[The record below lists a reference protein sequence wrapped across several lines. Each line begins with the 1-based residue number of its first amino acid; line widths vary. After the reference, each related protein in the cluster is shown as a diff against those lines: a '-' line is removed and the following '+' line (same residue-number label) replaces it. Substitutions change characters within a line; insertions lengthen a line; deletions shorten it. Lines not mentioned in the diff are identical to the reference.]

1 MPADAPRV
9 SVITT
14 VHNGERFL
22 AAAVE
27 SILAQRFA
35 DFEYLLVEDASTDGS
50 GAIVAHYAA
59 ADARIIP
66 IYKPLSINHSHALN
80 AALPHA
86 RGEFV
91 AILDADDLAHPERL
105 AQQVQ
110 FLDANPDVG
119 VVGAQVNQIDDQGR
133 IRHSMT
139 FPTSWL
145 LARWVILFGTPVLH
159 SAAMVRRTL
168 LVDIGGYSVQWK
180 YANDYSLW
188 ATLIDRTRITNLAE
202 TLVSYR
208 RHAQQTS
215 STIATPQQGEVWL
228 LIYRMLAERL
238 ALRVALNDIG
248 RLYHGMRGVELEAA
262 AALTRAAELLTAIW
276 ERYRTVEQP
285 DPVTAD
291 AINADCARRLLMMA
305 WTHRRS
311 QRTASR
317 RVLQRALTIDP
328 QLWQRPQTCAH
339 LRHMDRRRAG
349 AAPSDQAL
357 RQ

>member
-22 AAAVE
+22 AAAIE
-27 SILAQRFA
+27 SILAQSFT
-35 DFEYLLVEDASTDGS
+35 DFEYLLVDDASTDGS
-50 GAIVAHYAA
+50 GAIIASYAA
-59 ADARIIP
+59 ADPRVIP
-66 IYKPLSINHSHALN
+66 LHKPLSINHSHAIN
-80 AALPHA
+80 AALPRA

-105 AQQVQ
+105 AQQVR

-119 VVGAQVNQIDDQGR
+119 VVGAQVEQIDGEGR
-133 IRHSMT
+133 VRHVMA
-139 FPTSWL
+139 FPTSWT

-159 SAAMVRRTL
+159 SAALVRRAL
-168 LVDIGGYSVQWK
+168 LAEIGGYSVQWK

-188 ATLIDRTRITNLAE
+188 ATLIDRTRITNLPE

-215 STIATPQQGEVWL
+215 STTSTPQQGEVWL

-238 ALRVALNDIG
+238 GLRAPLNDIG
-248 RLYHGMRGVELEAA
+248 VLYHGLRGVQLEGGT
-262 AALTRAAELLTAIW
+262 ALICAGALLSDIR
-276 ERYRTVEQP
+276 ERYLTVEQP
-285 DPVTAD
+285 DPATAEAID
-291 AINADCARRLLMMA
+291 ANCALRLLTMA
-305 WTHRRS
+305 WVHRRR
-311 QRTASR
+311 QRAVSR
-317 RVLQRALTIDP
+317 ELLQRARFIDP
-328 QLWQRPQTCAH
+328 QLWQRPQTCVH
-339 LRHMDRRRAG
+339 LRHLYKQRA
-349 AAPSDQAL
+349 ADPSAVYL

>member
-14 VHNGERFL
+14 AHNGARFL

-27 SILAQRFA
+27 SILTQRFT
-35 DFEYLLVEDASTDGS
+35 DFEYLLVDDASTDGS

-59 ADARIIP
+59 ADARITP
-66 IYKPLSINHSHALN
+66 IYKQLSINHSHALN

-119 VVGAQVNQIDDQGR
+119 VVGAQVNQIDDEGR
-133 IRHSMT
+133 IRHGMT

-145 LARWVILFGTPVLH
+145 LARWFILFGTPVLH
-159 SAAMVRRTL
+159 SAAMMRRTL
-168 LVDIGGYSVQWK
+168 LMDIGGYSVQWK

-188 ATLIDRTRITNLAE
+188 ATLIDRTRITNLPE

-215 STIATPQQGEVWL
+215 STTVTPQQGEVWL

-238 ALRVALNDIG
+238 TLRVALNDIG
-248 RLYHGMRGVELEAA
+248 LLYHGVRGVQLEDAS
-262 AALTRAAELLTAIW
+262 ALTRAADLLTAIW
-276 ERYRTVEQP
+276 ERYLAVEAP
-285 DPVTAD
+285 DPATAD
-291 AINADCARRLLMMA
+291 AINADCAHRLLTMAWVHRRTQRAASRRLLQ
-305 WTHRRS
+305 H
-311 QRTASR
+311 
-317 RVLQRALTIDP
+317 ALTIDP
-328 QLWQRPQTCAH
+328 QLWQRPQTCAY
-339 LRHMDRRRAG
+339 LRHTHRKYP
-349 AAPSDQAL
+349 AARP
-357 RQ
+357 